1 MNEQPDEVTDQS
13 SDDLSYSENA
23 PVTGQGRMDAAWGS
37 KDGDESTTA
46 QVTNNTASVGYV
58 FEQIY
63 KPWNGTLNP
72 RWMRNWAILRHHV
85 LVYSAKDIDHGV
97 CQQNYSLLWYLL
109 HH

>member
-1 MNEQPDEVTDQS
+1 MSEQASEVTNLP

-37 KDGDESTTA
+37 KDGDESSTA

-63 KPWNGTLNP
+63 KPWNGALNP

-85 LVYSAKDIDHGV
+85 LGIFRKGHRP
-97 CQQNYSLLWYLL
+97 W
-109 HH
+109 